1 MTVIKLKESNPIE
14 AHIAQLKIWQRD
26 CKKFQQT
33 ALYDLLSETIV
44 LMKKLHKEKPDTPT
58 ENFTHTAADLA
69 FSDYIRARANYCCER
84 CGKQYPKKSTALQ
97 CSHHFSRRFYSI
109 RYHPDNAAALC
120 HHCHNYW
127 FSKDILESA
136 AWLHERLSQSQIDEL
151 IRLKKL
157 PNATQKLSASQQD
170 EIAEYYRN
178 LLKDLKNESQ
188 AV

>member
-84 CGKQYPKKSTALQ
+84 CGKQYPKNQQLCNVPTIFHGVFTAFVTTPTMRL
-97 CSHHFSRRFYSI
+97 H
-109 RYHPDNAAALC
+109 
-120 HHCHNYW
+120 
-127 FSKDILESA
+127 SA
-136 AWLHERLSQSQIDEL
+136 TIVIIIGLVRIFWKVPHGCMND
-151 IRLKKL
+151 
-157 PNATQKLSASQQD
+157 
-170 EIAEYYRN
+170 
-178 LLKDLKNESQ
+178 
-188 AV
+188 

>member
-1 MTVIKLKESNPIE
+1 MFWENTMTVIKPKENDQIE
-14 AHIAQLKIWQRD
+14 AHIAQLRIWQRD

-58 ENFTHTAADLA
+58 ENFTHTATDLA
-69 FSDYIRARANYCCER
+69 FSDYIRA
-84 CGKQYPKKSTALQ
+84 TALQ

-151 IRLKKL
+151 IRLKNL
-157 PNATQKLSASQQD
+157 PTATKKPSASQQD
-170 EIAEYYRN
+170 EITKYYRN
-178 LLKDLKNESQ
+178 LLKDLENESQ
-188 AV
+188 SI